1 MNHLKSKI
9 KDYENIINLLEN
21 QLKDKNNIIQ
31 KYINSMNSNQLNN
44 QMNITSIKPFE
55 KIMSINFVSM
65 GNQDISNYSLACKNT
80 DLFVKLE
87 QMLNNEFP
95 NLKDKEPYFLVNGRR
110 IKRFKTLDENGI
122 KNNDIISI
130 FLIDE

>member
-65 GNQDISNYSLACKNT
+65 GNQDISNYSLVCKNT